1 MKNTLL
7 ILSLLLTLLV
17 PVKAQND
24 VFFIMPVEDA
34 FNISGRGVVVT
45 GKIESGIIKT
55 GDVVEI
61 IGGTNQPKTTTVTS
75 IEKSGKMLDTA
86 ITGDYV
92 GLLLRGIE
100 KTDVSRGMVL
110 AASKNIKACSQ
121 FEAETYFFTKEE
133 GGRNSAITSNFKP
146 MIKIW
151 AIDYSGEINLPENL
165 KLIMPGDSPKLT
177 IKLSTPVALKTN
189 TSFAIKENGKTI
201 GSGKILRLIE

>member
-55 GDVVEI
+55 GDVIEI

-110 AASKNIKACSQ
+110 QHLKRLRPAHSLKQ
-121 FEAETYFFTKEE
+121 
-133 GGRNSAITSNFKP
+133 
-146 MIKIW
+146 
-151 AIDYSGEINLPENL
+151 
-165 KLIMPGDSPKLT
+165 KLIFSQK
-177 IKLSTPVALKTN
+177 KRVAEIAL
-189 TSFAIKENGKTI
+189 
-201 GSGKILRLIE
+201 